1 MGRFLVLLVLALL
14 TIAEVAAVLALF
26 DWVGAGGTAVIL
38 GLDMFLGVLIM
49 RWAMASPPEKDRGW
63 KIAGGAVIAFPGL
76 VLDVFGLALLFP
88 PTRKVLKSALA
99 RNVESAAR
107 RSGVSVITVTGA
119 DGMPQTIVV
128 QGDVI
133 VGEVV
138 DPTTSGPA
146 PAQPDSGSPPGVI
159 RGEIVGRS
167 DT

>member
-14 TIAEVAAVLALF
+14 TIAEVASVLALY
-26 DWVGAGGTAVIL
+26 DWVGLGGTAVIL
-38 GLDMFLGVLIM
+38 GLDMFFGVLIM
-49 RWAMASPPEKDRGW
+49 RWAAASPPEKDRGW
-63 KIAGGAVIAFPGL
+63 KVAGGAIVAFPGL
-76 VLDVFGLALLFP
+76 VLDLFGLALLFP
-88 PTRKVLKSALA
+88 PTRKVLKRALA

-119 DGMPQTIVV
+119 DGMPQTTVV

-133 VGEVV
+133 AGEVV
-138 DPTTSGPA
+138 EPPTAGPTSPK
-146 PAQPDSGSPPGVI
+146 PDAGGPPGVI